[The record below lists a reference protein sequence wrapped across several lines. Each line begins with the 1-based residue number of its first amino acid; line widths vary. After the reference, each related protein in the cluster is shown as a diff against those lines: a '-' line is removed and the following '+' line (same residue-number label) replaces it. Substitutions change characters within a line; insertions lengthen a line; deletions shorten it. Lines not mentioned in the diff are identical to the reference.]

1 MADQRPFDRTAPHS
15 DHDLLL
21 VAAFAADDLDGD
33 DLARADELVGA
44 CGDCSTLGADLRAI
58 AQATGELPLPRRPR
72 DFFVR
77 PADAERL
84 RPRGLRRLAAAIGGP
99 RVQLARPLAGGLMML
114 GFAGLLVAT
123 QPWLSQFGGAS
134 TADQRLEYRASP
146 VPDSEI
152 QGGPDAA
159 YASGAPSA
167 TDAALGGVRGSAGQA
182 ASLQPAAGA
191 PILTSTGAPDEF
203 KTGREGVAA
212 GPSGLVIGSVALVAI
227 GAFLLLASWLSP
239 GPRRS

>member
-1 MADQRPFDRTAPHS
+1 MADQRPFDRPARHS

-21 VAAFAADDLDGD
+21 VAAFVAGDLDGD
-33 DLARADELVGA
+33 DRARADVLVGA
-44 CGDCSTLGADLRAI
+44 CGQCATLGADLRAI
-58 AQATGELPLPRRPR
+58 SQATAELPVPRRPR

-84 RPRGLRRLAAAIGGP
+84 RPRGLRRLAAAVTGP

-123 QPWLSQFGGAS
+123 QPGLSLFGGAS
-134 TADQRLEYRASP
+134 TADQRLEYRASSAP
-146 VPDSEI
+146 ESEI

-167 TDAALGGVRGSAGQA
+167 TDAAFGGVRGSARQVG
-182 ASLQPAAGA
+182 SLQPAAGG
-191 PILTSTGAPDEF
+191 PITTSTEAPDEV
-203 KTGREGVAA
+203 KAGREPVAA
-212 GPSGLVIGSVALVAI
+212 GPSGLLIGSLALVAI
-227 GAFLLLASWLSP
+227 GAFLFLASLLRP
-239 GPRRS
+239 GPGRS